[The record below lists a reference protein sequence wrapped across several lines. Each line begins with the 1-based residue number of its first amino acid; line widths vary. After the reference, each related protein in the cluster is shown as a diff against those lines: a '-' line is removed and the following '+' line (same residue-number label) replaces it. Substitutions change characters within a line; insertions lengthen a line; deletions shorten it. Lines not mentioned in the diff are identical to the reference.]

1 MDRSPPGSSV
11 HGTSQARNTGVG
23 CRFLLRGIFLAQRMN
38 LSLLHLL
45 HWQADPLTP
54 RCLKVKVLL
63 AESYPTLC
71 DPMDYSPPGSS
82 VLGILQA
89 RILEWVAI
97 SFSRE
102 SSRPTAQTWVS
113 RPRLVKA
120 ICPKSQL
127 GSGGRWFLIPRL
139 WALELVLKFQAVQP
153 LWSCF
158 TGVVTVS
165 FIYLFSCGC
174 ITQDLSSPTKD

>member
-1 MDRSPPGSSV
+1 MDCSPPGSSV
-11 HGTSQARNTGVG
+11 HGTSQARNTGAG
-23 CRFLLRGIFLAQRMN
+23 CHFLLPGIFLAQRTN

-102 SSRPTAQTWVS
+102 SSRPTARTWVS

-139 WALELVLKFQAVQP
+139 WALELVLKFQKTSNSQSNLEKEEWNWRNQP
-153 LWSCF
+153 A
-158 TGVVTVS
+158 
-165 FIYLFSCGC
+165 
-174 ITQDLSSPTKD
+174 